1 MERGT
6 KERKRHSGKGNSTVG
21 KIWRAVRP
29 LLIFLISAGI
39 CVFVFTFAF
48 NKVKAKLFS
57 PVDIN
62 DATPVEITIN
72 SGSGASSIAKKLYEA
87 GGVDEEGNIVSP
99 GLITSKTLFKI

>member
-6 KERKRHSGKGNSTVG
+6 KERKRHSGKENSTAG

-29 LLIFLISAGI
+29 LLTFLISAGI
-39 CVFVFTFAF
+39 CVFVFVFAF
-48 NKVKAKLFS
+48 NKVKEKLFS

-72 SGSGASSIAKKLYEA
+72 SGSGASSIAKKLYEPA
-87 GGVDEEGNIVSP
+87 AWTKKGTSCPP
-99 GLITSKTLFKI
+99 GL

>member
-6 KERKRHSGKGNSTVG
+6 KERKRHSGKGNSTAG

-39 CVFVFTFAF
+39 CVFVFAFAF

-72 SGSGASSIAKKLYEA
+72 SGSGASSIAKKLYEPA
-87 GGVDEEGNIVSP
+87 AWTKKGTSCPP
-99 GLITSKTLFKI
+99 GL